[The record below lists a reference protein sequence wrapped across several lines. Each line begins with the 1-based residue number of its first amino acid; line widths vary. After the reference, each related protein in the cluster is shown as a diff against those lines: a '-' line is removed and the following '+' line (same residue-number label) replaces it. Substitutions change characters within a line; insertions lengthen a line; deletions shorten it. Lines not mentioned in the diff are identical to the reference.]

1 MNWDLNLDI
10 LGILKGS
17 EAIMLNP
24 DDAKAYFSRGL
35 AYFFKG
41 DYDSAIADYTQAIAL
56 DPGDAKAYCVR
67 GDTYRFKGDYD
78 SAIADITQAI
88 ALDPGDAKAYRARGN
103 ACRFKGDYDSAIA
116 DYTQAI
122 KLNPDY
128 DSAYYNRGE
137 VYHLKG
143 DFDSAIADYTQ
154 VIALDHPVKTHDSVR
169 VFKRRGSAY
178 FRKGSM
184 LKAMGDYVMFTV
196 RMATRALKN
205 IWPLANKINT
215 RLKKILL
222 IKYIK
227 NVVIKLEYVN
237 LNRQSI
243 ASLNAIASLNDN
255 LGSFISDGKI
265 LDFEKMLYGAGYGK
279 KYTLFGKINT
289 TYVTVLIHHGGN
301 IDLKYGIESKG
312 FKDIYAKA
320 TSEKN
325 LGAAY
330 HDMRDQKDTS
340 AIIQDVPFR
349 RYQFTGKNK
358 FAKKEEASTL
368 FMAVY
373 NGALLK
379 VRINYPLENREEA
392 RYVDEFMSAL
402 VSDLKGAGA

>member
-1 MNWDLNLDI
+1 MNWGLDLDI
-10 LGILKGS
+10 LGILEGS

-56 DPGDAKAYCVR
+56 DPGDAKAY
-67 GDTYRFKGDYD
+67 
-78 SAIADITQAI
+78 
-88 ALDPGDAKAYRARGN
+88 RARGN
-103 ACRFKGDYDSAIA
+103 ACRFKGDYDNAIA
-116 DYTQAI
+116 DYTQAT
-122 KLNPDY
+122 KLKPDY

-154 VIALDHPVKTHDSVR
+154 VIALDHPVKAHDSVR

-222 IKYIK
+222 IEYIK
-227 NVVIKLEYVN
+227 NVVIKLFFATKNKIRVDPESVN

-289 TYVTVLIHHGGN
+289 TYVTVLIYHGGN

-312 FKDIYAKA
+312 FKDMYAKA

-330 HDMRDQKDTS
+330 HDIRDQKDTS

-358 FAKKEEASTL
+358 FAEKEEASTL
-368 FMAVY
+368 FMTVY

-392 RYVDEFMSAL
+392 KYVDEFMNAL